1 MLNSNRHCKYEW
13 SAYIC
18 WYWSPVGQEHK
29 GPAVEEST
37 LKKTKKNNVSVLV
50 PPWGIFVRY
59 LDIPTAGK
67 QLYLGRSSTLS
78 EGKKSRLDLD
88 RVTSRYHSLCFHL
101 RDI

>member
-37 LKKTKKNNVSVLV
+37 LKKQKKVMSQYSFL
-50 PPWGIFVRY
+50 PGESL
-59 LDIPTAGK
+59 LD
-67 QLYLGRSSTLS
+67 
-78 EGKKSRLDLD
+78 
-88 RVTSRYHSLCFHL
+88 F
-101 RDI
+101 